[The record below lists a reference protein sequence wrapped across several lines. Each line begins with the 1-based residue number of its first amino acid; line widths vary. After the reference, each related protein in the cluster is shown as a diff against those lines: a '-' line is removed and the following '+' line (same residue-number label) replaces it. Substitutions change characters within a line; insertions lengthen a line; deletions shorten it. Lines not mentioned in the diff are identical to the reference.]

1 MSDTPQLNVRQVVP
15 FLHIAD
21 MTRSFHFYVDGL
33 GFEKKNEWVVE
44 GKLRWCWLTLGG
56 ASIMLQESRKGDDA
70 TQPVAGRRGRHISLA
85 FQCEDAIAIYH
96 EARSRGLE
104 ASEPQVGN
112 SLWVTTISDPDGFL
126 VEFASRTDV
135 PEETLLSQWKPSAP

>member
-1 MSDTPQLNVRQVVP
+1 MSDSPQFNVKKVVP
-15 FLHIAD
+15 FLHVAD

-33 GFEKKNEWVVE
+33 GFEKKREWVVD

-56 ASIMLQESRKGDDA
+56 ASIMLQEFRKGEEA
-70 TQPVAGRRGRHISLA
+70 SVPAAGRRTRHISLA

-104 ASEPQVGN
+104 ASEPEVGN
-112 SLWVTTISDPDGFL
+112 SMWVTTVSDPDGFL
-126 VEFASRTDV
+126 VEFASLTDV
-135 PEETLLSQWKPSAP
+135 PEETLLSQWKPSAV